1 MANVVVDASVV
12 AKWYIPERDHERARD
27 LRDDYLNGSHDHHA
41 PSLLPF
47 EVVNALNYG
56 GEYEDERLVEA
67 AVSLAEY
74 GISLVPYRD
83 AGPVARTALDL
94 DITISDASYLALADS
109 NGWTVYTADSK
120 LLDRVADTAYDDL
133 ATHIRGYTS

>member
-12 AKWYIPERDHERARD
+12 AKWYIPERDYERARD
-27 LRDDYLNGSHDHHA
+27 LRDDYLNGSHDLYA

-47 EVVNALNYG
+47 EVVNALKFS

-67 AVSLAEY
+67 AESLSEY

-83 AGPVARTALDL
+83 AGPVARTSVDL
-94 DITISDASYLALADS
+94 DITIYDASYLALADS
-109 NGWTVYTADSK
+109 NGWPVYTADSK
-120 LLDRVADTAYDDL
+120 LLDRIADTAYEDI

>member
-27 LRDDYLNGSHDHHA
+27 LRDDYLNGSHDLHA

-47 EVVNALNYG
+47 EVVNALKYG